1 MLTSNLNSYGDH
13 NSNPKRGNVIV
24 MTETKQATF
33 LLMSVNAMVLMVQ
46 KKKKKKAGP

>member
-33 LLMSVNAMVLMVQ
+33 SLMSVNAYYGA
-46 KKKKKKAGP
+46 KKKKKSRTLA